1 MIHGLKMLTEAQ
13 RKARNGKVQRTTFGP
28 LALCVE
34 IPAGW
39 RKGASFLTAHYGYIS
54 GTKAP
59 DGAAIDMFLSPQA
72 SVTADVFVIDH
83 MKGGKFD
90 EPKVFLGFTSKVDAE
105 ETYRNVYAQRATAT
119 KMTMTQFQQWI
130 KEGSAMQPTI
140 KEEPKLQKVYWDS
153 NGDPDVPMTEILY
166 QIRKTDPTSLALE
179 PLTLDDIYGD
189 ADEIVELD
197 ALVVPMMRLE
207 RVAGIMQNQ
216 MKRYGSEALN
226 FQVSKPFKKNGTA
239 QVAVVYELADGQT
252 ISIYFHN
259 PDVTPA
265 KIAPQ
270 DELISWKWMLN
281 KKDITILVAPEKG
294 QDLDPREV
302 MRRVAKIA
310 IKNRPTFERNN
321 AARVERVARVEALK
335 AEIVV
340 LEKEVDDKTHELEIL
355 RMKLEE
361 KRNMPAPEPEPV
373 PEPEVTPEPE
383 PEPQPEESAPVES
396 PDTEQDTEQA
406 KRDAAVK
413 HAITV
418 GVKNINGQASANA
431 LQDAFTNP
439 DLTEEDKQR
448 IVKAF
453 RAATANLLAL
463 NQYTQ
468 TAQGG
473 GATAGMWNVVLNA
486 RANAA
491 NKESTVPEF
500 NEAINALADRLAAL
514 LPERKALKL
523 KGDEKQR
530 LRDELQLLKQ
540 ADSLEAL
547 DEQWKKFSKEFL
559 PIIHEYLATYKTQE
573 ERQDFIGSFINP
585 LADAIKDRKAEL
597 KASPEKKEAAPEEP
611 KEETREERVTR
622 LHDSVMA
629 LINSA
634 TSIVDIRQLKK
645 SATFKEFRFM
655 TEGRGREDM
664 ESQRESIRTALYAK
678 SAELN
683 MPLYNEIMGEIQ
695 AATTEAGVLTALEK
709 VEIVRND
716 FPPAQRKEIA
726 DAADVKMEELRNPPK
741 PEPQATPLP
750 EVTVEPP
757 TLEEP
762 VTEPV
767 HEPAPEPVA
776 EQPAEAVNATPLND
790 PVNPQETAD
799 RAYLETFDPATAD
812 DARLE
817 EIAARYTSGEMLE
830 LLEKALAKYE
840 EYMVAAAEESMK

>member
-105 ETYRNVYAQRATAT
+105 ETYRNVYAQRAPAT
-119 KMTMTQFQQWI
+119 KMTMTQFQQWM
-130 KEGSAMQPTI
+130 KEGGAMQPTI

-239 QVAVVYELADGQT
+239 QVAVVYELSDGQT

-361 KRNMPAPEPEPV
+361 KRNMPEPEPEPV

-406 KRDAAVK
+406 KHQAAVK

-453 RAATANLLAL
+453 RAATGNLLAL

-473 GATAGMWNVVLNA
+473 GATVGMWNVVLNA

-491 NKESTVPEF
+491 NRDSTIPEF
-500 NEAINALADRLAAL
+500 NDAINALADRLAAL

-530 LRDELQLLKQ
+530 LIDELQLIKQ
-540 ADSLEAL
+540 ADSLTSL
-547 DEQWKKFSKEFL
+547 DDQWKKFSKEFL

-573 ERQDFIGSFINP
+573 ERQEFIGGFINP
-585 LADAIKDRKAEL
+585 IADAFKDRKAEL
-597 KASPEKKEAAPEEP
+597 KAAPEKKEETPAPEEP
-611 KEETREERVTR
+611 KEETREERITR

-634 TSIVDIRQLKK
+634 TSIVDIRSLKK

-664 ESQRESIRTALYAK
+664 ESQRESVRTALYAK

-683 MPLYNEIMGEIQ
+683 MPLYNEIMSEIQ

-709 VEIVRND
+709 VEMVRND
-716 FPPAQRKEIA
+716 FPPSQRNEIA
-726 DAADVKMEELRNPPK
+726 NAADVKMEELRNP
-741 PEPQATPLP
+741 EPQATPLP
-750 EVTVEPP
+750 EVPVEQPIP
-757 TLEEP
+757 
-762 VTEPV
+762 EPV

-776 EQPAEAVNATPLND
+776 EQPAEVVNATPLND
-790 PVNPQETAD
+790 PVNPQEAAD

>member
-28 LALCVE
+28 LSLCVE
-34 IPAGW
+34 IPSGW

-130 KEGSAMQPTI
+130 KEGGAMQPTI

-226 FQVSKPFKKNGTA
+226 FQVSKPFKKNDTA

-259 PDVTPA
+259 PDVTPS

-302 MRRVAKIA
+302 MRRVAKIT

-321 AARVERVARVEALK
+321 AARVERVKRVEALK
-335 AEIVV
+335 SEIVV
-340 LEKEVDDKTHELEIL
+340 LEKEVEDKTHTLEIL
-355 RMKLEE
+355 RMKIEE
-361 KRNMPAPEPEPV
+361 KRNMQ
-373 PEPEVTPEPE
+373 PEPEVTPEPT
-383 PEPQPEESAPVES
+383 PEEEKAAPSLADELAEKIANLNSLMDVRDLQAAIRN
-396 PDTEQDTEQA
+396 PDLSRKDKKRLKDALEARVDAINTERAERKEKLFAEFGKQIAAIETEEDRDQVKAALTSVTGFTDEEKSNLFAKISEKFAMVRKAAQEAERKAAEQA
-406 KRDAAVK
+406 K
-413 HAITV
+413 
-418 GVKNINGQASANA
+418 Q
-431 LQDAFTNP
+431 
-439 DLTEEDKQR
+439 
-448 IVKAF
+448 
-453 RAATANLLAL
+453 
-463 NQYTQ
+463 
-468 TAQGG
+468 
-473 GATAGMWNVVLNA
+473 
-486 RANAA
+486 
-491 NKESTVPEF
+491 
-500 NEAINALADRLAAL
+500 
-514 LPERKALKL
+514 
-523 KGDEKQR
+523 
-530 LRDELQLLKQ
+530 
-540 ADSLEAL
+540 
-547 DEQWKKFSKEFL
+547 
-559 PIIHEYLATYKTQE
+559 
-573 ERQDFIGSFINP
+573 
-585 LADAIKDRKAEL
+585 
-597 KASPEKKEAAPEEP
+597 EAAPTPEEP
-611 KEETREERVTR
+611 KPETLEERVIR
-622 LHDSVMA
+622 LHDAVMI

-634 TSIVDIRQLKK
+634 TSIEDIRRLKK
-645 SATFKEFRFM
+645 SATFREFRFV
-655 TEGRGREDM
+655 TEDTKRSVDFDQ
-664 ESQRESIRTALYAK
+664 QREAVRTALYAK

-683 MPLYNEIMGEIQ
+683 QPLYNEIMSEIQ
-695 AATTEAGVLTALEK
+695 AATSEAGVLTALEK
-709 VEIVRND
+709 VEMVRND
-716 FPPAQRKEIA
+716 FPPAQRNEITQ
-726 DAADVKMEELRNPPK
+726 AAEARIEALNAV

-750 EVTVEPP
+750 EVQLPMP
-757 TLEEP
+757 EEP
-762 VTEPV
+762 APEPV

-790 PVNPQETAD
+790 PVNPQEAAD

-817 EIAARYTSGEMLE
+817 EIASRYTSGEMLE
-830 LLEKALAKYE
+830 LLEKALSKYE

>member
-1 MIHGLKMLTEAQ
+1 MIHGLKMMTEAQ

-39 RKGASFLTAHYGYIS
+39 RKGASFLTAHYGYIA

-105 ETYRNVYAQRATAT
+105 ETYRNVYAQRAMAT

-130 KEGSAMQPTI
+130 KEGGAMQPTI

-189 ADEIVELD
+189 AEEIVELD

-361 KRNMPAPEPEPV
+361 KRNMPEPEPEPA
-373 PEPEVTPEPE
+373 PEPEVTPEAEATPE
-383 PEPQPEESAPVES
+383 PEVTSGSDGAPTQEVKKGRKSKYDPAVAAALEEKIANLTRFSDVRDLQTAI
-396 PDTEQDTEQA
+396 
-406 KRDAAVK
+406 RDAELSRNDKKRIKELLEQRVSDMNHERYLKKQEMLQEFGEQLKAV
-413 HAITV
+413 
-418 GVKNINGQASANA
+418 
-431 LQDAFTNP
+431 
-439 DLTEEDKQR
+439 
-448 IVKAF
+448 
-453 RAATANLLAL
+453 
-463 NQYTQ
+463 
-468 TAQGG
+468 
-473 GATAGMWNVVLNA
+473 
-486 RANAA
+486 
-491 NKESTVPEF
+491 EF
-500 NEAINALADRLAAL
+500 E
-514 LPERKALKL
+514 
-523 KGDEKQR
+523 
-530 LRDELQLLKQ
+530 DELQLVEAFINKIPDIDEEHMANLYMRIDDKRKELQIKAKQEARKAAEQAKQ
-540 ADSLEAL
+540 AA
-547 DEQWKKFSKEFL
+547 
-559 PIIHEYLATYKTQE
+559 P
-573 ERQDFIGSFINP
+573 
-585 LADAIKDRKAEL
+585 
-597 KASPEKKEAAPEEP
+597 APEEP

-622 LHDSVMA
+622 LHDAVMV
-629 LINSA
+629 LINSV
-634 TSIVDIRQLKK
+634 TSIEDIRSLKK

-655 TEGRGREDM
+655 TEGRGREDF
-664 ESQRESIRTALYAK
+664 EPKRESIRTALYAK

-683 MPLYNEIMGEIQ
+683 MPLYNEIMSEIQ
-695 AATTEAGVLTALEK
+695 AATDESGVLAALEK
-709 VEIVRND
+709 VEMVRND
-716 FPPAQRKEIA
+716 FPPAQRNEITQ
-726 DAADVKMEELRNPPK
+726 AAEARIEALNAV

-750 EVTVEPP
+750 EVQPP
-757 TLEEP
+757 MPEEP
-762 VTEPV
+762 APEPV

-776 EQPAEAVNATPLND
+776 EQPAEVVNATPLND
-790 PVNPQETAD
+790 PVNPQEAAD

-840 EYMVAAAEESMK
+840 EYMVSAAEESMK

>member
-28 LALCVE
+28 LSLCVE

-130 KEGSAMQPTI
+130 KEGGAMQPTI

-302 MRRVAKIA
+302 MRRVAKIT

-321 AARVERVARVEALK
+321 TARVERVARVEALK

-361 KRNMPAPEPEPV
+361 KRRM
-373 PEPEVTPEPE
+373 PEPE
-383 PEPQPEESAPVES
+383 PEPEAKPEPQPEEKAAPSLADELAEKIANLNSLMDVRDLQAAIRNPELS
-396 PDTEQDTEQA
+396 RKDKKRLKDALEARVDAINTERAERKA
-406 KRDAAVK
+406 KLFEEFGKQIAA
-413 HAITV
+413 IE
-418 GVKNINGQASANA
+418 
-431 LQDAFTNP
+431 
-439 DLTEEDKQR
+439 TEEDRDQ
-448 IVKAF
+448 VKAALTSVTGF
-453 RAATANLLAL
+453 TDEERSNLFAKISEKFAMIQKAA
-463 NQYTQ
+463 
-468 TAQGG
+468 
-473 GATAGMWNVVLNA
+473 
-486 RANAA
+486 
-491 NKESTVPEF
+491 KE
-500 NEAINALADRLAAL
+500 A
-514 LPERKALKL
+514 ERKAAA
-523 KGDEKQR
+523 QA
-530 LRDELQLLKQ
+530 KQ
-540 ADSLEAL
+540 AE
-547 DEQWKKFSKEFL
+547 
-559 PIIHEYLATYKTQE
+559 P
-573 ERQDFIGSFINP
+573 
-585 LADAIKDRKAEL
+585 
-597 KASPEKKEAAPEEP
+597 APEEP
-611 KEETREERVTR
+611 KKETREERVTR
-622 LHDSVMA
+622 LHDAVMV

-634 TSIVDIRQLKK
+634 TSIEDIRSLKK

-683 MPLYNEIMGEIQ
+683 MPLYNEIMSEIQ
-695 AATTEAGVLTALEK
+695 AATDESGVLAALEK
-709 VEIVRND
+709 VEMVRND
-716 FPPAQRKEIA
+716 FPPAQRNEITQ
-726 DAADVKMEELRNPPK
+726 AAEARIEALKAV
-741 PEPQATPLP
+741 PEQQATPLP
-750 EVTVEPP
+750 DVPVEQHIP
-757 TLEEP
+757 
-762 VTEPV
+762 EPV
-767 HEPAPEPVA
+767 HEPAPEPVS
-776 EQPAEAVNATPLND
+776 EQPAEAVNATPLNA
-790 PVNPQETAD
+790 PVNPQEAAD

>member
-1 MIHGLKMLTEAQ
+1 MIHGLKMMTEAQ
-13 RKARNGKVQRTTFGP
+13 RKARNGKVQRVTFGP
-28 LALCVE
+28 LSLCVE

-39 RKGASFLTAHYGYIS
+39 RKGASFLTAHYGYIA

-105 ETYRNVYAQRATAT
+105 ETYRNIYAQRAPAT

-130 KEGSAMQPTI
+130 KEGGAMQPTI

-179 PLTLDDIYGD
+179 PMTLDDIYGD
-189 ADEIVELD
+189 ADEVVELD

-259 PDVTPA
+259 PDVTPS

-361 KRNMPAPEPEPV
+361 KRRMPEPEPEPA
-373 PEPEVTPEPE
+373 PEPEVTPEAEATPE
-383 PEPQPEESAPVES
+383 PEVTSGSDGAPTQEVKKGRKSKYDPAVAAALEEKIANLTRFSDVR
-396 PDTEQDTEQA
+396 DLQA
-406 KRDAAVK
+406 AIRDAELSRNDK
-413 HAITV
+413 KRI
-418 GVKNINGQASANA
+418 KE
-431 LQDAFTNP
+431 L
-439 DLTEEDKQR
+439 LKQR
-448 IVKAF
+448 VSDMNRERYLKKQEM
-453 RAATANLLAL
+453 L
-463 NQYTQ
+463 Q
-468 TAQGG
+468 
-473 GATAGMWNVVLNA
+473 
-486 RANAA
+486 
-491 NKESTVPEF
+491 EF
-500 NEAINALADRLAAL
+500 GEQ
-514 LPERKALKL
+514 LK
-523 KGDEKQR
+523 DVEFE
-530 LRDELQLLKQ
+530 DELQLVEAFINKIPDIDEEHMANLYMRIDDKRKELQIKAKQEARKAAEQAKQ
-540 ADSLEAL
+540 AA
-547 DEQWKKFSKEFL
+547 
-559 PIIHEYLATYKTQE
+559 P
-573 ERQDFIGSFINP
+573 
-585 LADAIKDRKAEL
+585 
-597 KASPEKKEAAPEEP
+597 APEEP

-622 LHDSVMA
+622 LHDAVMV

-634 TSIVDIRQLKK
+634 TSIEDIRSLKK

-655 TEGRGREDM
+655 TEGRGREDF
-664 ESQRESIRTALYAK
+664 EPKRESIRTALYAK

-683 MPLYNEIMGEIQ
+683 MPLYNEIMSEIQ
-695 AATTEAGVLTALEK
+695 AATDESGVLAALEK
-709 VEIVRND
+709 VEMVRND
-716 FPPAQRKEIA
+716 FPPAQRNEITQ
-726 DAADVKMEELRNPPK
+726 AAEARIEALNAV

-750 EVTVEPP
+750 EVQPP
-757 TLEEP
+757 MPEEP
-762 VTEPV
+762 ASEPV
-767 HEPAPEPVA
+767 HEPASEPVA
-776 EQPAEAVNATPLND
+776 EQPAEVVNATPLND
-790 PVNPQETAD
+790 PVNPQEEAD
-799 RAYLETFDPATAD
+799 RNYLETFDPATAD

>member
-1 MIHGLKMLTEAQ
+1 MIHGLKMMTEAQ
-13 RKARNGKVQRTTFGP
+13 RKARNGKVQRVTFGP
-28 LALCVE
+28 LSLCVE

-39 RKGASFLTAHYGYIS
+39 RKGASFLTAHYGYIA

-105 ETYRNVYAQRATAT
+105 ETYRNIYAQRAPAT
-119 KMTMTQFQQWI
+119 KMTMTQFQQWM
-130 KEGSAMQPTI
+130 KEGGAMQPTI

-216 MKRYGSEALN
+216 MKRYGSESLN

-361 KRNMPAPEPEPV
+361 KRNMPEPEPV
-373 PEPEVTPEPE
+373 QEEEAMPAAEVAPEPEVTSGPDDAPTQEVKQSRKKASKYDPAVAAAL
-383 PEPQPEESAPVES
+383 EEKIANLTRFSDVRDLQTAIRDAELSRNDKKRIKELLEQRVSDMNHERYLKKQEMLQEFGEQLKAVEFEEELS
-396 PDTEQDTEQA
+396 LVEAFVRKIPDIDEEHMSYLYMSIADKRKELQIKAKQEEHKAAEQA
-406 KRDAAVK
+406 K
-413 HAITV
+413 
-418 GVKNINGQASANA
+418 QAE
-431 LQDAFTNP
+431 P
-439 DLTEEDKQR
+439 
-448 IVKAF
+448 
-453 RAATANLLAL
+453 
-463 NQYTQ
+463 
-468 TAQGG
+468 
-473 GATAGMWNVVLNA
+473 
-486 RANAA
+486 
-491 NKESTVPEF
+491 
-500 NEAINALADRLAAL
+500 
-514 LPERKALKL
+514 
-523 KGDEKQR
+523 
-530 LRDELQLLKQ
+530 
-540 ADSLEAL
+540 
-547 DEQWKKFSKEFL
+547 
-559 PIIHEYLATYKTQE
+559 
-573 ERQDFIGSFINP
+573 
-585 LADAIKDRKAEL
+585 
-597 KASPEKKEAAPEEP
+597 APEEP

-622 LHDSVMA
+622 LHDSVMV

-634 TSIVDIRQLKK
+634 TSIEDIRSLKK
-645 SATFKEFRFM
+645 SATFKEFKFM
-655 TEGRGREDM
+655 TEGRGREDF
-664 ESQRESIRTALYAK
+664 EPKRESIRTALYAK

-695 AATTEAGVLTALEK
+695 AATDESGVLAALEK
-709 VEIVRND
+709 VEMVRND
-716 FPPAQRKEIA
+716 FPPSQRNEITQ
-726 DAADVKMEELRNPPK
+726 AAEARIEALKAA

-750 EVTVEPP
+750 EVQPP
-757 TLEEP
+757 MPEEP
-762 VTEPV
+762 APEPV

-776 EQPAEAVNATPLND
+776 EQPAEVVNATPLND
-790 PVNPQETAD
+790 PVNPQEAAD

-840 EYMVAAAEESMK
+840 EYMVSAAEESMK

>member
-119 KMTMTQFQQWI
+119 KMTMTQFQQWM
-130 KEGSAMQPTI
+130 KEGGAMQPTI
-140 KEEPKLQKVYWDS
+140 KEEPKLNKVYWDS

-361 KRNMPAPEPEPV
+361 KRNMPEPEPEPA
-373 PEPEVTPEPE
+373 PEPEVTPEAEATPE
-383 PEPQPEESAPVES
+383 PEVTSGSDGAPTQEVKKGRKSKYDPAVAAALEEKIANLTRFSDVRDLQTAI
-396 PDTEQDTEQA
+396 
-406 KRDAAVK
+406 RDAELSRNDKKRIKELLEQRVSDMNHERYLKKQEMLKEFGEQLKAAEFEEELSLVEAFIRK
-413 HAITV
+413 IPDIDEEHMSHLYTSISD
-418 GVKNINGQASANA
+418 KRRE
-431 LQDAFTNP
+431 LQI
-439 DLTEEDKQR
+439 KK
-448 IVKAF
+448 KA
-453 RAATANLLAL
+453 
-463 NQYTQ
+463 
-468 TAQGG
+468 
-473 GATAGMWNVVLNA
+473 
-486 RANAA
+486 
-491 NKESTVPEF
+491 E
-500 NEAINALADRLAAL
+500 
-514 LPERKALKL
+514 ERKAA
-523 KGDEKQR
+523 GQV
-530 LRDELQLLKQ
+530 KQ
-540 ADSLEAL
+540 AE
-547 DEQWKKFSKEFL
+547 
-559 PIIHEYLATYKTQE
+559 P
-573 ERQDFIGSFINP
+573 
-585 LADAIKDRKAEL
+585 
-597 KASPEKKEAAPEEP
+597 APEEP
-611 KEETREERVTR
+611 KKETREERVTR
-622 LHDSVMA
+622 LHDAVMA

-634 TSIVDIRQLKK
+634 TSIEDIRKLKK
-645 SATFKEFRFM
+645 SATFNEFRYV
-655 TEGRGREDM
+655 TEDTSRAADF
-664 ESQRESIRTALYAK
+664 SQQRESIRTALYAK

-683 MPLYNEIMGEIQ
+683 MPLYNEIMSEIQ
-695 AATTEAGVLTALEK
+695 SATTEAGVLTALEK

-762 VTEPV
+762 VTEPA

-776 EQPAEAVNATPLND
+776 EQPAEVVNSTPLND
-790 PVNPQETAD
+790 PVNPQEAAD

-817 EIAARYTSGEMLE
+817 EIASRYTSGEMLE
-830 LLEKALAKYE
+830 LLEKALSKYE
-840 EYMVAAAEESMK
+840 EYMVSDAEESMK

>member
-72 SVTADVFVIDH
+72 SMTADVFVIDH

-105 ETYRNVYAQRATAT
+105 ETYRNIYAQRAPAT
-119 KMTMTQFQQWI
+119 KMTMTQFQQWM
-130 KEGSAMQPTI
+130 KEGGAMQPTI

-239 QVAVVYELADGQT
+239 QVAIVYELADGQT

-335 AEIVV
+335 VEIVA

-361 KRNMPAPEPEPV
+361 KRNMPEPEPEAQ
-373 PEPEVTPEPE
+373 PEEEAT
-383 PEPQPEESAPVES
+383 PEPQPEEPATVEAS
-396 PDTEQDTEQA
+396 DVAPDTEQEKQE
-406 KRDAAVK
+406 
-413 HAITV
+413 
-418 GVKNINGQASANA
+418 ASIA
-431 LQDAFTNP
+431 
-439 DLTEEDKQR
+439 
-448 IVKAF
+448 
-453 RAATANLLAL
+453 
-463 NQYTQ
+463 
-468 TAQGG
+468 
-473 GATAGMWNVVLNA
+473 
-486 RANAA
+486 
-491 NKESTVPEF
+491 F
-500 NEAINALADRLAAL
+500 NEDEKKRLADETVVIGFAASL
-514 LPERKALKL
+514 GELERYW
-523 KGDEKQR
+523 ESFR
-530 LRDELQLLKQ
+530 
-540 ADSLEAL
+540 
-547 DEQWKKFSKEFL
+547 KKFL
-559 PIIHEYLATYKTQE
+559 PIVQGYLSNVTTEDEKKAIISLVEPVINTYK
-573 ERQDFIGSFINP
+573 
-585 LADAIKDRKAEL
+585 KRKAEL
-597 KASPEKKEAAPEEP
+597 LPSYNQHLKQKSITEEP
-611 KEETREERVTR
+611 KEDPKKETREERVTR
-622 LHDSVMA
+622 LHDAVMV

-634 TSIVDIRQLKK
+634 TSIEDIRKLKK
-645 SATFKEFRFM
+645 SATFNEFRFM

-695 AATTEAGVLTALEK
+695 AATDESGVLAALEK
-709 VEIVRND
+709 VEMVRND
-716 FPPAQRKEIA
+716 FPPSQRNEITQ
-726 DAADVKMEELRNPPK
+726 AAEARIEALKAT

-750 EVTVEPP
+750 EVLVEPP

-762 VTEPV
+762 VTEPA
-767 HEPAPEPVA
+767 HEPAPKPVA

-790 PVNPQETAD
+790 PVNPQEAAD
-799 RAYLETFDPATAD
+799 RDYLETFDPATAD

-817 EIAARYTSGEMLE
+817 EIASRYTSGEMLE
-830 LLEKALAKYE
+830 LLEKALSKYE

>member
-39 RKGASFLTAHYGYIS
+39 RKGASFLTAHYGYIA

-72 SVTADVFVIDH
+72 SVTADVFVINH

-130 KEGSAMQPTI
+130 KEGGAMQPTI

-216 MKRYGSEALN
+216 MKRYGSETLN

-361 KRNMPAPEPEPV
+361 KRNMPEPEPEPA
-373 PEPEVTPEPE
+373 PEPEVTPEAEATPE
-383 PEPQPEESAPVES
+383 PEVTSGSDGAPTQEVKKGRKSKYDPAVAAALEEKIANLTRFSDVR
-396 PDTEQDTEQA
+396 DLQA
-406 KRDAAVK
+406 AIRDAELSRNDKKRIKELLEQRVSDMNHERYLKKQEMLQEFGEQLKAVEFEEELSLVEAFVRK
-413 HAITV
+413 IPGIDEEHMSYLYM
-418 GVKNINGQASANA
+418 NIADKRKE
-431 LQDAFTNP
+431 LQIKA
-439 DLTEEDKQR
+439 KQ
-448 IVKAF
+448 
-453 RAATANLLAL
+453 
-463 NQYTQ
+463 
-468 TAQGG
+468 
-473 GATAGMWNVVLNA
+473 
-486 RANAA
+486 
-491 NKESTVPEF
+491 E
-500 NEAINALADRLAAL
+500 
-514 LPERKALKL
+514 ERKAAEQ
-523 KGDEKQR
+523 DKQ
-530 LRDELQLLKQ
+530 
-540 ADSLEAL
+540 EAA
-547 DEQWKKFSKEFL
+547 
-559 PIIHEYLATYKTQE
+559 P
-573 ERQDFIGSFINP
+573 
-585 LADAIKDRKAEL
+585 
-597 KASPEKKEAAPEEP
+597 APEEP
-611 KEETREERVTR
+611 KPETLEERVTR
-622 LHDSVMA
+622 LHDAVMI

-634 TSIVDIRQLKK
+634 TSIEDIRKLKK
-645 SATFKEFRFM
+645 SATFREFRFV
-655 TEGRGREDM
+655 TEDTKRSIDFDQ
-664 ESQRESIRTALYAK
+664 QREAVRTALYAK

-695 AATTEAGVLTALEK
+695 AATDESGVLAALEK
-709 VEIVRND
+709 VEMVRND
-716 FPPAQRKEIA
+716 FPPSQRNEITQ
-726 DAADVKMEELRNPPK
+726 AAEARIEALKAA

-750 EVTVEPP
+750 EVQPP
-757 TLEEP
+757 MPEEP
-762 VTEPV
+762 APEPV

-776 EQPAEAVNATPLND
+776 EQPAEVVNATPLND
-790 PVNPQETAD
+790 PVNPQEEAD

-830 LLEKALAKYE
+830 LLEKALSKYE
-840 EYMVAAAEESMK
+840 EYMVSAAEESMK

>member
-39 RKGASFLTAHYGYIS
+39 RKGASFLTAHYGYIA

-90 EPKVFLGFTSKVDAE
+90 EPKIFLGFTSKVDAE
-105 ETYRNVYAQRATAT
+105 ETYRNVYAQRAPAT
-119 KMTMTQFQQWI
+119 KMTMTQFQQWM
-130 KEGSAMQPTI
+130 KEGGAMQPTI

-302 MRRVAKIA
+302 MRRVAKIT

-335 AEIVV
+335 VEIVA

-361 KRNMPAPEPEPV
+361 KRRM
-373 PEPEVTPEPE
+373 PEPE
-383 PEPQPEESAPVES
+383 PEPEAKPEPQPEEKAAPSLADEL
-396 PDTEQDTEQA
+396 TEKIANLNSLMDVNDIQA
-406 KRDAAVK
+406 
-413 HAITV
+413 AIR
-418 GVKNINGQASANA
+418 
-431 LQDAFTNP
+431 NP
-439 DLTEEDKQR
+439 DLSRKDKKRLKDALEARVDAINTERAERKAKLFEEFGKQIAAIETEEDRDQ
-448 IVKAF
+448 VKDALTSVTGF
-453 RAATANLLAL
+453 TDEERSNLFANIDEKFAMV
-463 NQYTQ
+463 QKAVQ
-468 TAQGG
+468 DA
-473 GATAGMWNVVLNA
+473 
-486 RANAA
+486 
-491 NKESTVPEF
+491 
-500 NEAINALADRLAAL
+500 
-514 LPERKALKL
+514 ERKAAA
-523 KGDEKQR
+523 
-530 LRDELQLLKQ
+530 Q
-540 ADSLEAL
+540 AA
-547 DEQWKKFSKEFL
+547 
-559 PIIHEYLATYKTQE
+559 P
-573 ERQDFIGSFINP
+573 
-585 LADAIKDRKAEL
+585 
-597 KASPEKKEAAPEEP
+597 APEEP

-622 LHDSVMA
+622 LHDAVMV

-634 TSIVDIRQLKK
+634 TSIEDIRSLKK

-655 TEGRGREDM
+655 TEGRGREDF
-664 ESQRESIRTALYAK
+664 EPKRESIRTALYAK

-683 MPLYNEIMGEIQ
+683 MPLYNEIMSEIQ
-695 AATTEAGVLTALEK
+695 AATDESGVLAALEK
-709 VEIVRND
+709 VEMVRND
-716 FPPAQRKEIA
+716 FPPAQRNEITQ
-726 DAADVKMEELRNPPK
+726 AAEARIEALNAV

-750 EVTVEPP
+750 EVQPP
-757 TLEEP
+757 MPEEP
-762 VTEPV
+762 APEPV

-776 EQPAEAVNATPLND
+776 EQPAEAVNATPLNA
-790 PVNPQETAD
+790 PVNPQEEAD

-840 EYMVAAAEESMK
+840 EYMVSAAEESMK

>member
-189 ADEIVELD
+189 AEEIVELD

-259 PDVTPA
+259 PDVTPS

-361 KRNMPAPEPEPV
+361 KRNMPEPEPEPA
-373 PEPEVTPEPE
+373 PEPEVTPEAEATPE
-383 PEPQPEESAPVES
+383 PEVTSGSDGAPTQEVKKGRKSKYDPAVAAALEEKIANLTRFSDVRDLQTAI
-396 PDTEQDTEQA
+396 
-406 KRDAAVK
+406 RDAELSRNDKKRIKELLEQRVSDMNRERYLKKQEMLQEFGEQLKAV
-413 HAITV
+413 
-418 GVKNINGQASANA
+418 
-431 LQDAFTNP
+431 
-439 DLTEEDKQR
+439 
-448 IVKAF
+448 
-453 RAATANLLAL
+453 
-463 NQYTQ
+463 
-468 TAQGG
+468 
-473 GATAGMWNVVLNA
+473 
-486 RANAA
+486 
-491 NKESTVPEF
+491 EF
-500 NEAINALADRLAAL
+500 E
-514 LPERKALKL
+514 
-523 KGDEKQR
+523 
-530 LRDELQLLKQ
+530 DELQLVEAFINKIPDIDEEHMANLYMRIDDKRKELQIKAKQEARKAAEQAKQ
-540 ADSLEAL
+540 AA
-547 DEQWKKFSKEFL
+547 
-559 PIIHEYLATYKTQE
+559 P
-573 ERQDFIGSFINP
+573 
-585 LADAIKDRKAEL
+585 
-597 KASPEKKEAAPEEP
+597 APEEP

-622 LHDSVMA
+622 LHDAVMV

-634 TSIVDIRQLKK
+634 TSIEDIRSLKK

-655 TEGRGREDM
+655 TEGRGREDF
-664 ESQRESIRTALYAK
+664 EPKRESIRTALYAK

-683 MPLYNEIMGEIQ
+683 MPLYNEIMSEIQ
-695 AATTEAGVLTALEK
+695 AATDESGVLAALEK
-709 VEIVRND
+709 VEMVRND
-716 FPPAQRKEIA
+716 FPPAQRNEITQ
-726 DAADVKMEELRNPPK
+726 AAEARIEALNAV

-750 EVTVEPP
+750 EVPVEQPIP
-757 TLEEP
+757 
-762 VTEPV
+762 EPV

-776 EQPAEAVNATPLND
+776 EQPAEVVNATPLND
-790 PVNPQETAD
+790 PVNPQEEAD

-830 LLEKALAKYE
+830 LLEKALSKYE
-840 EYMVAAAEESMK
+840 EYMVSAAEESMK

>member
-1 MIHGLKMLTEAQ
+1 MIHGLKMMTEAQ

-28 LALCVE
+28 LSLCVE

-83 MKGGKFD
+83 MKGNKFD

-130 KEGSAMQPTI
+130 KEGGAMQPTI

-179 PLTLDDIYGD
+179 PITLDDIYGD
-189 ADEIVELD
+189 ADEVVELD

-361 KRNMPAPEPEPV
+361 KRRM
-373 PEPEVTPEPE
+373 PEPE
-383 PEPQPEESAPVES
+383 PEPEAKPEPQPEEEAAPSLADELTEKIANLNSLMDVRDLQAAIRN
-396 PDTEQDTEQA
+396 PDLSRKDKKRLKDALEARVDAINTERAERKAKLFEEFGKQIAAIETEEDRDQVKDALTSVTGFTDEEKSNLFAKIDEKFAMVQKASEEAARKTAEQA
-406 KRDAAVK
+406 KQEAA
-413 HAITV
+413 
-418 GVKNINGQASANA
+418 
-431 LQDAFTNP
+431 
-439 DLTEEDKQR
+439 
-448 IVKAF
+448 
-453 RAATANLLAL
+453 
-463 NQYTQ
+463 Q
-468 TAQGG
+468 T
-473 GATAGMWNVVLNA
+473 
-486 RANAA
+486 
-491 NKESTVPEF
+491 
-500 NEAINALADRLAAL
+500 
-514 LPERKALKL
+514 
-523 KGDEKQR
+523 
-530 LRDELQLLKQ
+530 
-540 ADSLEAL
+540 
-547 DEQWKKFSKEFL
+547 
-559 PIIHEYLATYKTQE
+559 
-573 ERQDFIGSFINP
+573 
-585 LADAIKDRKAEL
+585 
-597 KASPEKKEAAPEEP
+597 APEETKP
-611 KEETREERVTR
+611 ETLEERVTR
-622 LHDSVMA
+622 LHDAVMI

-634 TSIVDIRQLKK
+634 TSIEDIRKLKK
-645 SATFKEFRFM
+645 SATFNEFRFV
-655 TEGRGREDM
+655 TEDTSRA
-664 ESQRESIRTALYAK
+664 SNFSQQRESIRTALYAK

-683 MPLYNEIMGEIQ
+683 MPLYNEIMREIQ
-695 AATTEAGVLTALEK
+695 AATDESGVLAALEK
-709 VEIVRND
+709 VEMVRND
-716 FPPAQRKEIA
+716 FPPSQRNEITQ
-726 DAADVKMEELRNPPK
+726 AAEARIEALKAK
-741 PEPQATPLP
+741 PEPEPQENPLP
-750 EVTVEPP
+750 EVPVVPP
-757 TLEEP
+757 THE
-762 VTEPV
+762 
-767 HEPAPEPVA
+767 EPAPEPVA
-776 EQPAEAVNATPLND
+776 EQPAEVVNATPLND
-790 PVNPQETAD
+790 PVNPQEEAD

>member
-39 RKGASFLTAHYGYIS
+39 RKGASFLTAHYGYIA

-105 ETYRNVYAQRATAT
+105 ETYRNVYAQRAMAT

-130 KEGSAMQPTI
+130 KEGGAMQPTI

-189 ADEIVELD
+189 AEEIVELD

-361 KRNMPAPEPEPV
+361 KRNMPEPEPEPA
-373 PEPEVTPEPE
+373 PEPEVTPEAEATPE
-383 PEPQPEESAPVES
+383 PEVTSGSDGAPTQEVKKGRKSKYDPAVAAALEEKIANLTRFSDVRDLQTAI
-396 PDTEQDTEQA
+396 
-406 KRDAAVK
+406 RDAELSRNDKKRIKELLEQRVSDMNRERYLK
-413 HAITV
+413 
-418 GVKNINGQASANA
+418 KQEM
-431 LQDAFTNP
+431 LQEFGEQ
-439 DLTEEDKQR
+439 L
-448 IVKAF
+448 KA
-453 RAATANLLAL
+453 A
-463 NQYTQ
+463 
-468 TAQGG
+468 
-473 GATAGMWNVVLNA
+473 
-486 RANAA
+486 
-491 NKESTVPEF
+491 EF
-500 NEAINALADRLAAL
+500 E
-514 LPERKALKL
+514 
-523 KGDEKQR
+523 
-530 LRDELQLLKQ
+530 DELQLVEAFINKIPDIDEEHMANLYMRIDDKRKELQIKAKQEARKAAEQAKQ
-540 ADSLEAL
+540 AA
-547 DEQWKKFSKEFL
+547 
-559 PIIHEYLATYKTQE
+559 P
-573 ERQDFIGSFINP
+573 
-585 LADAIKDRKAEL
+585 
-597 KASPEKKEAAPEEP
+597 APEEP

-622 LHDSVMA
+622 LHDAVMV

-634 TSIVDIRQLKK
+634 TSIEDIRSLKK

-655 TEGRGREDM
+655 TEGRGREDF
-664 ESQRESIRTALYAK
+664 EPKRESIRTALYAK

-683 MPLYNEIMGEIQ
+683 MPLYNEIMSEIQ
-695 AATTEAGVLTALEK
+695 AATDESGVLAALEK
-709 VEIVRND
+709 VEMVRND
-716 FPPAQRKEIA
+716 FPPSQRNEITQ
-726 DAADVKMEELRNPPK
+726 AAEARIEALKAA

-750 EVTVEPP
+750 EVQPP
-757 TLEEP
+757 MPEEP
-762 VTEPV
+762 ASEPV
-767 HEPAPEPVA
+767 HEPASEPVA
-776 EQPAEAVNATPLND
+776 EQPAEVVNATPLND
-790 PVNPQETAD
+790 PVNPQEAAD

-840 EYMVAAAEESMK
+840 EYMVSAAEESMK

>member
-39 RKGASFLTAHYGYIS
+39 RKGASFLTAHYGYIA

-105 ETYRNVYAQRATAT
+105 ETYRNVYAQRAMAT

-130 KEGSAMQPTI
+130 KEGGAMQPTI

-179 PLTLDDIYGD
+179 PLTLDDIYSD
-189 ADEIVELD
+189 AEEIVELD

-335 AEIVV
+335 VEIVA

-373 PEPEVTPEPE
+373 PEPEVTPEAEATPE
-383 PEPQPEESAPVES
+383 PEVTSGSDGAPTQEVKKGRKSKYDPAVAAALEEKIANLTRFSDVRDLQTAI
-396 PDTEQDTEQA
+396 
-406 KRDAAVK
+406 RDAELSRNDKKRIKELLEQRVSDMNRERYLKKQEMLQEFGEQLKAV
-413 HAITV
+413 
-418 GVKNINGQASANA
+418 
-431 LQDAFTNP
+431 
-439 DLTEEDKQR
+439 
-448 IVKAF
+448 
-453 RAATANLLAL
+453 
-463 NQYTQ
+463 
-468 TAQGG
+468 
-473 GATAGMWNVVLNA
+473 
-486 RANAA
+486 
-491 NKESTVPEF
+491 EF
-500 NEAINALADRLAAL
+500 E
-514 LPERKALKL
+514 
-523 KGDEKQR
+523 
-530 LRDELQLLKQ
+530 DELQLVEAFINKIPDIDEEHMANLYMRIDDKRKELQIKAKQEARKAAEQAKQ
-540 ADSLEAL
+540 AA
-547 DEQWKKFSKEFL
+547 
-559 PIIHEYLATYKTQE
+559 P
-573 ERQDFIGSFINP
+573 
-585 LADAIKDRKAEL
+585 
-597 KASPEKKEAAPEEP
+597 APEEP

-622 LHDSVMA
+622 LHDAVMV

-634 TSIVDIRQLKK
+634 TSIVDIRSLKK
-645 SATFKEFRFM
+645 SAMFKEFRFM

-664 ESQRESIRTALYAK
+664 ESQRESVRTALYAK

-683 MPLYNEIMGEIQ
+683 MPLYNEIMSEIQ

-709 VEIVRND
+709 VEMVRND
-716 FPPAQRKEIA
+716 FPPSQRNEITK
-726 DAADVKMEELRNPPK
+726 AAEARIEALKAT

-750 EVTVEPP
+750 EVQPP
-757 TLEEP
+757 MPEEP
-762 VTEPV
+762 APEPV

-776 EQPAEAVNATPLND
+776 EQPAEVVNATPLND
-790 PVNPQETAD
+790 PVNPQEAAD

-840 EYMVAAAEESMK
+840 EYMVSAAEESMK